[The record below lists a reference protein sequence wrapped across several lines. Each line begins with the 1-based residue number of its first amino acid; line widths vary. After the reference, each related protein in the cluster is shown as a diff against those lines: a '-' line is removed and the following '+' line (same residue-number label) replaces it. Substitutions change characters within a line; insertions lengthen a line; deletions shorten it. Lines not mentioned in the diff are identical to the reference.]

1 LAAPVNIAA
10 IDAGSNAIRL
20 LIARATSPDRYEILD
35 SERASVRLG
44 HNAFTRHAVSND
56 TIAKAARAFRH
67 FRRMMDRHHVAM
79 YRAVATSAAR
89 EARNRHI
96 LIERV
101 RRKSGIEIEVISG
114 EEEARLTC
122 AGVLRLLPSHVTPRV
137 IFDLGGGSLEIN
149 FLEGGAVTR
158 RVALPLGTVRLMET
172 YKIEGVIT
180 EDRATRIRD
189 HVLILLRSALP
200 TPPSLA
206 GGVAA
211 ACGGNAEAL
220 APLAAGPRLRGL
232 PTINLRLLRDQ
243 VWHIARLDVARRMKA
258 FRVRRDRAEVM
269 GIAAIVLATLGQ
281 YLNLRSMV
289 VPGVGVREG
298 ILIDLIAAQYSGVS
312 PSADEKRVEDR
323 LRAGAEWF
331 ARRFNYDA
339 GHAEQVRRLAV
350 SLFDQLRPLHE
361 MGPDERLL
369 LELGAILHD
378 VGHTIGRKSHHRHGE
393 YLVRFG
399 DIPGLRGWR
408 RDMVAALVRYHNCK
422 SEPQMDHKSYTALDG
437 DRREDARML
446 VALLRIAERLESGHR
461 RMVGDVCVDVEDG
474 QAIFRVQ
481 MQNGARLDVGGLG
494 RKAAMFERE
503 FGLRP
508 VFRRAPTKS
517 KVRGK
522 VA

>member
-1 LAAPVNIAA
+1 MAAPVHIAA
-10 IDAGSNAIRL
+10 IDAGSNALRL
-20 LIARATSPDRYEILD
+20 VIARATSPDRYEILD

-44 HNAFTRHAVSND
+44 HNAFTRHVLSDD

-67 FRRMMDRHHVAM
+67 FRRVMNRHHVAM
-79 YRAVATSAAR
+79 YRAVATSAGR
-89 EARNRHI
+89 EARNRHT

-114 EEEARLTC
+114 EEEARLVC
-122 AGVLRLLPSHVTPRV
+122 AGVLRALAGNVTPRL
-137 IFDLGGGSLEIN
+137 IFDLGGGSLELN
-149 FLEGGAVTR
+149 FLESGLVKR

-180 EDRATRIRD
+180 EDAAARIKD
-189 HVLILLRSALP
+189 HVLMLLRSAIP
-200 TPPSLA
+200 TPPNLSSA
-206 GGVAA
+206 VAA

-220 APLAAGPRLRGL
+220 APIAAGPRLRGF

-243 VWHIARLDVARRMKA
+243 VWRIARLDVPARVRS

-281 YLNLRSMV
+281 YLNLRSML
-289 VPGVGVREG
+289 VPGAGVREG
-298 ILIDLIAAQYSGVS
+298 ILIDLMEAEYSGAT
-312 PSADEKRVEDR
+312 PNEDEKRVADR

-361 MGPDERLL
+361 MSPDERLT
-369 LELGAILHD
+369 LEMAAILHD
-378 VGHTIGRKSHHRHGE
+378 VGHAIGHKSHHRHGE
-393 YLVRFG
+393 YLVRYG

-408 RDMVAALVRYHNCK
+408 RDMVAVLVRYHNSR
-422 SEPQMDHKSYTALDG
+422 SEPQMDHKSYASLDG
-437 DRREDARML
+437 ARREDARML
-446 VALLRIAERLESGHR
+446 VALLRIAERLESEHR
-461 RMVGDVCVDVEDG
+461 RMVGGVTVDVERG

-481 MQNGARLDVGGLG
+481 MQNGARLDVAGLT
-494 RKAAMFERE
+494 RKATLFERE

-508 VFRRAPTKS
+508 VFRRAQTKP
-517 KVRGK
+517 KVK

>member
-211 ACGGNAEAL
+211 ASGCG
-220 APLAAGPRLRGL
+220 
-232 PTINLRLLRDQ
+232 D
-243 VWHIARLDVARRMKA
+243 
-258 FRVRRDRAEVM
+258 
-269 GIAAIVLATLGQ
+269 
-281 YLNLRSMV
+281 
-289 VPGVGVREG
+289 
-298 ILIDLIAAQYSGVS
+298 
-312 PSADEKRVEDR
+312 
-323 LRAGAEWF
+323 
-331 ARRFNYDA
+331 
-339 GHAEQVRRLAV
+339 
-350 SLFDQLRPLHE
+350 
-361 MGPDERLL
+361 
-369 LELGAILHD
+369 
-378 VGHTIGRKSHHRHGE
+378 
-393 YLVRFG
+393 
-399 DIPGLRGWR
+399 
-408 RDMVAALVRYHNCK
+408 C
-422 SEPQMDHKSYTALDG
+422 PQ
-437 DRREDARML
+437 
-446 VALLRIAERLESGHR
+446 
-461 RMVGDVCVDVEDG
+461 
-474 QAIFRVQ
+474 
-481 MQNGARLDVGGLG
+481 
-494 RKAAMFERE
+494 
-503 FGLRP
+503 
-508 VFRRAPTKS
+508 
-517 KVRGK
+517 
-522 VA
+522 

>member
-508 VFRRAPTKS
+508 VFRRAQTKS

>member
-35 SERASVRLG
+35 SERAAVRLG
-44 HNAFTRHAVSND
+44 HNAFTRHSLSND

-67 FRRMMDRHHVAM
+67 FRRMMDKHHVAM

-89 EARNRHI
+89 EARNRHT

-122 AGVLRLLPSHVTPRV
+122 AGVLRTLAGTADPRL
-137 IFDLGGGSLEIN
+137 IFDLGGGSLEVN
-149 FLEGGAVTR
+149 FLEGGVVKR

-180 EDRATRIRD
+180 EDAAARIRD

-200 TPPSLA
+200 SPPSLA
-206 GGVAA
+206 GSVAA

-289 VPGVGVREG
+289 VPGAGVREG
-298 ILIDLIAAQYSGVS
+298 ILIDLMAAQYSAGTS
-312 PSADEKRVEDR
+312 SEDERRSADR

-361 MGPDERLL
+361 MGPDERLV
-369 LELGAILHD
+369 LEMGAILHD
-378 VGHTIGRKSHHRHGE
+378 VGHTIGHKSHHRHGE
-393 YLVRFG
+393 YLVRYG

-446 VALLRIAERLESGHR
+446 VALLRIAERLESEHR
-461 RMVGDVCVDVEDG
+461 RMVGDVSVDVENG

-481 MQNGARLDVGGLG
+481 MQNGARLDVAGLT

-503 FGLRP
+503 FALRP
-508 VFRRAPTKS
+508 VFRRAQS
-517 KVRGK
+517 KAKAKVK